1 MRSFVNEVKTLQTTA
16 VEGHIFDS
24 KHLDPLGRLLVQTT
38 LRQYFWF
45 DALTNELLEKPL
57 PKKHRDLHLLIMIG
71 LCAIDTL
78 NQPQHT
84 SVNATVETAK
94 RLNKRWA
101 SSLTNATLR
110 RYLRDRSD
118 IQSRVVDPVAIHNH
132 PIWMLDQFRVDL
144 PKHYPAVIL
153 ANNHPGPMTLRVNI
167 LRQSRAA
174 YLDRLDAAGLHA
186 EPSNLSPQGL
196 QFKSPV
202 PISKLPG
209 FEDGSVSIQDEGAQL
224 AALLLDPQPGERIL
238 DACSAPGGKS
248 CHLLELEPSIT
259 LVSTDIDPSR
269 LERVRDNFDRLGV
282 DGEINC
288 LDLAQDQPQLGT
300 FDKIL
305 LDVPCS
311 ASGVVRR
318 HPDIKLLR
326 RASDLD
332 DLVEHQER
340 FLLSTWAR
348 LRPGGVLLYATCSI
362 FSAENERVVSQ
373 FLEAHPDASIL
384 PLPEVGVPRT
394 FGVQLLPTQNAHD
407 GFYYARLI
415 KAGTGS

>member
-1 MRSFVNEVKTLQTTA
+1 MRSFVNEVKTLQSTA

-24 KHLDPLGRLLVQTT
+24 KHLDPLGRLLVQAT

-45 DALTNELLEKPL
+45 DALTKELLEKPL

-259 LVSTDIDPSR
+259 LVST
-269 LERVRDNFDRLGV
+269 
-282 DGEINC
+282 

-326 RASDLD
+326 RAADLNH
-332 DLVEHQER
+332 LVEHQER
-340 FLLSTWAR
+340 FLLNSWAR

-373 FLEAHPDASIL
+373 FLETHPDASIL

>member
-1 MRSFVNEVKTLQTTA
+1 MRSFVNEVKTLQSTA

-24 KHLDPLGRLLVQTT
+24 KHLDPLGRLLVQAT

-45 DALTNELLEKPL
+45 DALTKELLEKPL

-174 YLDRLDAAGLHA
+174 YLDRLTR
-186 EPSNLSPQGL
+186 
-196 QFKSPV
+196 
-202 PISKLPG
+202 PG
-209 FEDGSVSIQDEGAQL
+209 FM
-224 AALLLDPQPGERIL
+224 
-238 DACSAPGGKS
+238 
-248 CHLLELEPSIT
+248 PSQAIYHPKDCN
-259 LVSTDIDPSR
+259 LKARSPFPS
-269 LERVRDNFDRLGV
+269 F
-282 DGEINC
+282 
-288 LDLAQDQPQLGT
+288 LDLKT
-300 FDKIL
+300 
-305 LDVPCS
+305 
-311 ASGVVRR
+311 
-318 HPDIKLLR
+318 
-326 RASDLD
+326 
-332 DLVEHQER
+332 
-340 FLLSTWAR
+340 AR
-348 LRPGGVLLYATCSI
+348 SVFKT
-362 FSAENERVVSQ
+362 RVHNLQRSC
-373 FLEAHPDASIL
+373 
-384 PLPEVGVPRT
+384 
-394 FGVQLLPTQNAHD
+394 
-407 GFYYARLI
+407 
-415 KAGTGS
+415 